1 MKNRLVWGGFF
12 SLPTGVMPTGVLPQA
27 ALRLPRV
34 SQVSSLWDG
43 SLLGLASNFLEI
55 HESFMEIRVKKKTN
69 FVALNLESKILNL
82 QI

>member
-12 SLPTGVMPTGVLPQA
+12 SLTIEVMPTGVPPKA

-43 SLLGLASNFLEI
+43 RLQGLAPNFLEI
-55 HESFMEIRVKKKTN
+55 HESFMEIRVKKTN
-69 FVALNLESKILNL
+69 FVALNLES
-82 QI
+82 